1 MRLLLVPFLR
11 LSSVFALGI
20 PLMILANII
29 LARGLPAADY
39 GRYSLFLSVA
49 AIMAVPAV
57 NGFPLLMMREVAAYV
72 HERKAAGYRGLMRSA
87 TIWTGVY
94 TALLMAGA
102 LVYVIVRQGGTFA
115 APVVAALLVPLMSFE
130 AISRG
135 ALQGFGKAPAA
146 SLPIQVI
153 KPTLLILGF
162 ALLAWLGRLSTN
174 VALAWYFVVSIF
186 VQIGLLAMLRRAR
199 PSWLG
204 GAFADYSD
212 RGAGWP
218 PSSRS

>member
-1 MRLLLVPFLR
+1 
-11 LSSVFALGI
+11 
-20 PLMILANII
+20 MILANII

-87 TIWTGVY
+87 TMWTGVY

-153 KPTLLILGF
+153 KPTMLILGF

-174 VALAWYFVVSIF
+174 VALACTSWSASLSRSGY
-186 VQIGLLAMLRRAR
+186 LRCCDA
-199 PSWLG
+199 P
-204 GAFADYSD
+204 D
-212 RGAGWP
+212 RHGSAAHSPTTAIAGAGWP